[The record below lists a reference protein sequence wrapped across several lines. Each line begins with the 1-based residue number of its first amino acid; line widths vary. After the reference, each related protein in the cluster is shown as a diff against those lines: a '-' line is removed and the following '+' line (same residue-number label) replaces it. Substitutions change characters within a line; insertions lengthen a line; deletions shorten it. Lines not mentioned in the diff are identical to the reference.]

1 MVYLLC
7 VPALTAGAS
16 CLWGLGLTIAK
27 SLAARRAEAPAA
39 LAPCIGYPALSP
51 RRTV

>member
-1 MVYLLC
+1 MVYLLW

-16 CLWGLGLTIAK
+16 CLWGLGLTVAK

-39 LAPCIGYPALSP
+39 LAPCIGYPALPPHGS
-51 RRTV
+51 V